1 MRSYMTEK
9 KTEDKRY
16 KYMITMRWYVETD
29 KDMVAGAPETDQKLL
44 ELLRHRE
51 DGSTS
56 CSTCP
61 TRNNE
66 GFAILNYNYFM
77 GDKKPVYMSVDK
89 VKK

>member
-1 MRSYMTEK
+1 MSENNTDDQK
-9 KTEDKRY
+9 Y

-29 KDMVAGAPETDQKLL
+29 ENLVAGATDTDQKLL

-51 DGSTS
+51 DGSKS

-66 GFAILNYNYFM
+66 GYSILDYHFFM
-77 GDKKPVYMSVDK
+77 GEKKPVYMSVDK
-89 VKK
+89 VKD